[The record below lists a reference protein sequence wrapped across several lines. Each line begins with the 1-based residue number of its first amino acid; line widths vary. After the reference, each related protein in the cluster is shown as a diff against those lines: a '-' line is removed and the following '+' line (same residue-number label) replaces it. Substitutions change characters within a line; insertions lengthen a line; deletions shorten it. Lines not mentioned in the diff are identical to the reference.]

1 MAAEVGKPDSDLIE
15 PAPAPSAGSNATNG
29 EETTDAGDPVAASVN
44 VPPPAGVPGWG
55 PEVMAHPLFREGY
68 RYDFFQ
74 AVRLLQR
81 MGPNQARVG
90 RGGPPRS
97 EAVRFAVHNSLSFP
111 PSTVHEV
118 RRPSSDRPVPVMV
131 QAFLGLTG
139 PSGVLPRHYTER
151 LYRIEREAR
160 TPEKHALRDWLDL
173 FNHRL
178 VSLFY
183 RAWEKYRFYIPF
195 ERGDEGDEPD
205 PFIQSMLSLIG
216 LGLPPLRG
224 RLRVAVPEA
233 TGARE
238 LARIDDLVLLHYGGL
253 LAHHPR
259 CASGLEAIL
268 QDYFGIAARIEPFVG
283 RWLRLEPPSQ
293 TRLGDELG
301 NNQLGTSAV
310 AGDRVWD
317 RQSKFRVRLGPL
329 SYAQFLEF
337 LPDPTPIPE
346 RKAFFLLA
354 HLVRLY
360 ADPGL
365 DFEVQLVLKADDV
378 PECRLTGPGTLG
390 ARLGWNTWLNTRP
403 APADAEDVVLDGS
416 LALACD
422 PG

>member
-15 PAPAPSAGSNATNG
+15 PAPALSAEPCAEPATN
-29 EETTDAGDPVAASVN
+29 AGDPVGASVI
-44 VPPPAGVPGWG
+44 VPPPAGVPGWS
-55 PEVMAHPLFREGY
+55 PELTAHPIFREGY

-81 MGPNQARVG
+81 MGPGRALVG

-97 EAVRFAVHNSLSFP
+97 EAVRFAAHVSLSFP
-111 PSTVHEV
+111 PSAVHEV
-118 RRPSSDRPVPVMV
+118 RRPTTDRPVPVMV

-139 PSGVLPRHYTER
+139 PSGVLPRHYTEL
-151 LYRIEREAR
+151 LYRLEREAR

-195 ERGDEGDEPD
+195 ERGDTGDEPD
-205 PFIQSMLSLIG
+205 PFLQSLFSLIG

-224 RLRVAVPEA
+224 RLRVAGPEA

-268 QDYFGIAARIEPFVG
+268 QDYFGIATRIEPFVG
-283 RWLRLEPPSQ
+283 RWLRLERPSQ

-329 SYAQFLEF
+329 SYPQFLEF

-365 DFEVQLVLKADDV
+365 DFEVQLVLKAQDV
-378 PECRLTGPGTLG
+378 PACRLTGPGTIG
-390 ARLGWNTWLNTRP
+390 ARLGWNTWLHTRP